1 MREDLGTGLI
11 RISGVGVP
19 LLRAPYGLKGR
30 AQKIQICGA
39 VRDGVTEDCT
49 IYQELYTACA
59 IQAVF
64 MQDNSSQSD
73 PEGEVLCYKNRAAV
87 TPQAVACCS
96 SLMTLVVLHGVGE
109 RVE

>member
-1 MREDLGTGLI
+1 MREDLGTRLI
-11 RISGVGVP
+11 RISGACPSSRPRG
-19 LLRAPYGLKGR
+19 ACAKDS
-30 AQKIQICGA
+30 ICGA